1 MCNNQ
6 YKRVAPKDIFSEANF
21 LKNIAQMILLI
32 EQGKITGVT
41 YNRGFDPANLPFGS
55 LEHSEEHIL
64 TEPLFTHT
72 KTATPLEL
80 VRPRYSKEPWPIYA
94 TNDDY
99 EEFYVFNDDGT
110 LKDEFA
116 HQYCDN
122 RDIQDIEGESGL
134 LFNVASFLK
143 CLGKLALNSI
153 PFVDVE
159 YENLWFDEEGYS
171 QENFG
176 FVIENGYLKPIQ
188 KYIKAYDNY
197 LDLIVPL
204 DADSVWPLL
213 VMHNDGRITPV
224 FSHDGKYTEEFFE
237 LIGYTG

>member
-6 YKRVAPKDIFSEANF
+6 YNRVAPKDIFSEANF
-21 LKNIAQMILLI
+21 LKNIAQMIFLI
-32 EQGKITGVT
+32 EQGKIKGVT
-41 YNRGFDPANLPFGS
+41 YNHCFDPANLPFGS
-55 LEHSEEHIL
+55 LEHSEEHVL

-72 KTATPLEL
+72 ESGTSLEL
-80 VRPRYSKEPWPIYA
+80 VRPRYSKESWPIYA
-94 TNDDY
+94 TNDEY
-99 EEFYVFNDDGT
+99 EEFYVFNTDGT
-110 LKDEFA
+110 LNDEFA
-116 HQYCDN
+116 QQYCN
-122 RDIQDIEGESGL
+122 NETTQDIKGESTL
-134 LFNVASFLK
+134 LFSVASFLK

-176 FVIENGYLKPIQ
+176 FVIDNGYLKPIQ

-204 DADSVWPLL
+204 DTNTAWPLL
-213 VMHNDGRITPV
+213 VLHGDGRTTPV
-224 FSHDGKYTEEFFE
+224 FTHDGMYTKEFFE
-237 LIGYTG
+237 LIGYTD